1 MSFPVHRL
9 ALPNLFFF
17 RLGELSRHWLS
28 DNGAQWTLTP
38 LRQQPDLDDAIS
50 SWAVRVRR
58 LCNDKIIEG
67 GQFGNE
73 LRRLSGYVHI
83 DSGVA
88 GATQLKLEAQRIR

>member
-1 MSFPVHRL
+1 MSFPVHRF

-28 DNGAQWTLTP
+28 DNSAQWNLTP

-50 SWAVRVRR
+50 SRAMRVQR
-58 LCNDKIIEG
+58 LCNDKIVER

-73 LRRLSGYVHI
+73 LRRLPGYVHI
-83 DSGVA
+83 DSGVGSA
-88 GATQLKLEAQRIR
+88 D